1 VGHKSNAAEIWV
13 SFHLRFTYVTFLAF
27 LLPILFVLFG
37 AAFDFHSVC
46 VKHTQCGTAAIEAD
60 LLIMCHAPHALCP
73 LPPPVKC
80 WPLMAKTVNRQP
92 YEMACQVPTKAE
104 LLFILTF
111 CRAWPNA
118 RMAPTLLALP

>member
-1 VGHKSNAAEIWV
+1 MQLKFGSV
-13 SFHLRFTYVTFLAF
+13 SICVSLTLRFWLFCSRFRLFCLA
-27 LLPILFVLFG
+27 LLSI
-37 AAFDFHSVC
+37 SI
-46 VKHTQCGTAAIEAD
+46 QC
-60 LLIMCHAPHALCP
+60 ALSIRNVVRLQSKLTCSSCATPPMPSAP